1 MASQSVVIVDSGQ
14 GNSQYPDSTGGT
26 LYYESQ
32 AGSGNTV
39 SLNVNGQ
46 TKPIQPGTYPIAASP
61 NGVSLQWQVAQGS
74 IKLAFAPN

>member
-1 MASQSVVIVDSGQ
+1 MPSQYVVIVDSGN
-14 GNSQYPDSTGGT
+14 GNSQYPDANGGT

-32 AGSGNTV
+32 GGSGNTV
-39 SLNVNGQ
+39 SLNVNGNTQ
-46 TKPIQPGTYPIAASP
+46 TIQPGTYPIASAV

>member
-1 MASQSVVIVDSGQ
+1 MPSQYVVIVDSGQ
-14 GNSQYPDSTGGT
+14 GNSQYPDANGGT

-32 AGSGNTV
+32 GSGNTV
-39 SLNVNGQ
+39 NLNVNGKTQ
-46 TKPIQPGTYPIAASP
+46 TIQPGTYPIAPAI